1 MARPDVPRVGRTR
14 QAQPLDPGLR
24 RGDDCNGHARQ
35 AARVTAKQPETEKME
50 QTLDVV
56 PRRPHQALIDAA
68 TLRQAAV
75 AAFVKLSPAHL
86 VKSPV
91 MAIVMLGTLLAALL
105 TATGE
110 TPMGFGIAVTL
121 ILLVTVLFGNL
132 AEAVAEARGRGQ
144 AASLRRARKDLVA
157 RRLASANGDRAGM
170 RGEERQVA
178 AADLRP
184 GDHVVVSAGEQI
196 PADGE
201 IVHGLATI
209 NESAVTGESAPVL
222 REAGTDR
229 SGVIGGT
236 KVLSDEIVVRVT
248 AEPGASFLD
257 RMIALVEGANRQKT
271 PNEIALTMLLAAMT
285 LTFVIVCATLP
296 AIGAFVGVEVDVMLL
311 IALLVCLIPT
321 TIGGLLPAIG
331 IAGMNRALSANVL
344 AKSGKAV
351 EVAGDVDVLLL
362 DKTGTITHGDRQA
375 TAFHVVAG
383 VDAAQLRDAALLSS
397 LADPTPEGKSIVKL
411 ARAQGSSVVEPDR
424 ADYLAFSAQTRMSG
438 VDLPLHTGQPAGD
451 ARVIRKGAGDAIA
464 RHVQSLGG
472 QVPVELQGRIEQVA
486 RAGATPLV
494 VSEGR
499 QVLGVV
505 ELSDVVKHGVKE
517 RFARL
522 RAMGVRTVMITGDNP
537 LTAAAIAAEAG
548 VDDYIAEARPED
560 KLARIRAEQVGGR
573 LVAMVGDGTNDA
585 PALAQ
590 ADVGLAMNSGT
601 QAAKEAGNMVDLD
614 SDPAK
619 LLAVVEVG
627 KQQLITRGALTT
639 FSLANDI
646 SKYFAILP
654 ALFAAAIPSMAALN
668 VMQLSSPSNAVLGAL
683 IFNALII
690 PALIPLALRGVRF
703 KPASATALL
712 RRNML
717 IYGVGGVLLPFVA
730 IKVIDLLLVAAGV
743 GA

>member
-1 MARPDVPRVGRTR
+1 MNETTYQVKTR
-14 QAQPLDPGLR
+14 RDHP
-24 RGDDCNGHARQ
+24 
-35 AARVTAKQPETEKME
+35 
-50 QTLDVV
+50 
-56 PRRPHQALIDAA
+56 ALLDAA
-68 TLRQAAV
+68 
-75 AAFVKLSPAHL
+75 AFRASIRDAFIKLAPRHI

-91 MAIVMLGTLLAALL
+91 MAIVLLGTILAALITL
-105 TATGE
+105 AGQA
-110 TPMGFGIAVTL
+110 PAGFGWSVTA
-121 ILLVTVLFGNL
+121 ILFVTVLFGNF

-157 RRLASANGDRAGM
+157 RKLVDGKAYKPGL

-184 GDHVVVSAGEQI
+184 GDLVVVSAGELI

-236 KVLSDEIVVRVT
+236 KVLSDEIVIRVT
-248 AEPGASFLD
+248 AEPGHSFLD

-285 LTFVIVCATLP
+285 LSFIIVCATLP
-296 AIGAFVGVEVDVMLL
+296 AIGAFVGVKVDPLLL

-321 TIGGLLPAIG
+321 TIGSLLPAIG

-351 EVAGDVDVLLL
+351 EVAGDIDVLLL

-375 TAFHVVAG
+375 TAFHALAG
-383 VDAAQLRDAALLSS
+383 VNPEQLRDAAMLSS
-397 LADPTPEGKSIVKL
+397 LADPTPEGKSIVRL
-411 ARAQGSSVVEPDR
+411 AREQGAALVEPDH
-424 ADYLAFSAQTRMSG
+424 AHFVHFTAQTRMSG
-438 VDLPLHTGQPAGD
+438 VDLDDG
-451 ARVIRKGAGDAIA
+451 ARVIRKGAGDAIEA
-464 RHVQSLGG
+464 HVRALGG
-472 QVPVELQGRIEQVA
+472 LVPAELGARVAQVA
-486 RAGATPLV
+486 REGATPLV
-494 VSEGR
+494 VCEGKY
-499 QVLGVV
+499 VLGVV
-505 ELSDVVKHGVKE
+505 ELSDVVKHGVKD

-548 VDDYIAEARPED
+548 VDDYIAQARPED
-560 KLARIRAEQVGGR
+560 KLARIRAEQTGGR
-573 LVAMVGDGTNDA
+573 LIAMVGDGTNDA

-619 LLAVVEVG
+619 LLAVVEIG

-639 FSLANDI
+639 FSLANDV

-668 VMQLSSPSNAVLGAL
+668 VMHLSSPANAVLAAL
-683 IFNALII
+683 IFNALVI

-703 KPASATALL
+703 KPASATVLL

-717 IYGVGGVLLPFVA
+717 MYGVGGVALPFVA
-730 IKVIDLLLVAAGV
+730 IKLIDVLLAATV

>member
-1 MARPDVPRVGRTR
+1 MTQQSLGTNPRHDRP
-14 QAQPLDPGLR
+14 
-24 RGDDCNGHARQ
+24 
-35 AARVTAKQPETEKME
+35 
-50 QTLDVV
+50 
-56 PRRPHQALIDAA
+56 ALVDAA
-68 TLRQAAV
+68 ALRASIRD
-75 AAFVKLSPAHL
+75 AFLKLAPRHI
-86 VKSPV
+86 VRSPV
-91 MAIVMLGTLLAALL
+91 MAIVLGGTLLAALVTL
-105 TATGE
+105 AGAA
-110 TPMGFGIAVTL
+110 PAGFGWSVTA
-121 ILLVTVLFGNL
+121 ILLVTVLFGNF

-157 RRLASANGDRAGM
+157 RKLLDPKGHAPAM
-170 RGEERQVA
+170 RGSETQLPA
-178 AADLRP
+178 AELRP
-184 GDHVVVSAGEQI
+184 GDLVVVSEGELI

-209 NESAVTGESAPVL
+209 NEAAVTGESAPVL

-236 KVLSDEIVVRVT
+236 KVLSDEIVVRIT
-248 AEPGASFLD
+248 AEPGHSFLD

-285 LTFVIVCATLP
+285 LTFLIVCATLP
-296 AIGAFVGVEVDVMLL
+296 AIGAFVGVKVDPLLL

-375 TAFHVVAG
+375 TAFHPLAG
-383 VDAAQLRDAALLSS
+383 IDGDRLREAALLSS
-397 LADPTPEGKSIVKL
+397 LADPTPEGKSIVRL
-411 ARAQGSSVVEPDR
+411 AREQGAPMQDPPR
-424 ADYLAFSAQTRMSG
+424 AHYLQFTAQTRMSG
-438 VDLPLHTGQPAGD
+438 VDLDDG
-451 ARVIRKGAGDAIA
+451 ARVIRKGAGDAID
-464 RHVQSLGG
+464 RHVRSLGG
-472 QVPVELQGRIEQVA
+472 DAPVELKARIEQVA
-486 RAGATPLV
+486 RQGATPLV

-499 QVLGVV
+499 HVLGVIA
-505 ELSDVVKHGVKE
+505 LSDVVKHGVKDK
-517 RFARL
+517 FARL
-522 RAMGVRTVMITGDNP
+522 RAMGIKTVMITGDNP

-560 KLARIRAEQVGGR
+560 KLARIRSEQAAGR

-639 FSLANDI
+639 FSLANDV

-654 ALFAAAIPSMAALN
+654 ALFAAAIPSMSALN
-668 VMQLSSPSNAVLGAL
+668 VMGLSSPKNAVLAAL
-683 IFNALII
+683 VFNALVI

-703 KPASATALL
+703 TPASATVLL

-717 IYGVGGVLLPFVA
+717 LYGVGGVLLPFVA
-730 IKVIDLLLVAAGV
+730 IKLVDLALAATI

>member
-1 MARPDVPRVGRTR
+1 MTDITQNHLGTARR
-14 QAQPLDPGLR
+14 QSVAGL
-24 RGDDCNGHARQ
+24 
-35 AARVTAKQPETEKME
+35 
-50 QTLDVV
+50 
-56 PRRPHQALIDAA
+56 DAA
-68 TLRQAAV
+68 ALRTALV
-75 AAFVKLSPAHL
+75 DSFRKLSPRQAL
-86 VKSPV
+86 RSPV
-91 MAIVMLGTLLAALL
+91 IAIVLLGTILSALI
-105 TATGE
+105 TATSIKDAV
-110 TPMGFGIAVTL
+110 PANFAFGSAVTL
-121 ILLVTVLFGNL
+121 ILFVTVLFANF

-144 AASLRRARKDLVA
+144 AASLRAARRDLVA
-157 RRLASANGDRAGM
+157 RRLNGKTRPS
-170 RGEERQVA
+170 GETRVA
-178 AADLRP
+178 AATLRT
-184 GDHVVVSAGEQI
+184 GDYVIVSANEFI

-201 IVHGLATI
+201 IVEGVATI
-209 NESAVTGESAPVL
+209 NEAAVTGESAPVL

-236 KVLSDEIVVRVT
+236 KVLSDEIIIQIS
-248 AEPGASFLD
+248 AEPGHSFLD

-285 LTFVIVCATLP
+285 LTFLIVVATLS
-296 AIGAFVGVEVDVMLL
+296 ALAGFVGARLDPLLL

-362 DKTGTITHGDRQA
+362 DKTGTITYGDRQA
-375 TAFHVVAG
+375 TAFHPLAAI
-383 VDAAQLRDAALLSS
+383 DASQLRDAALLSS
-397 LADPTPEGKSIVKL
+397 LADPTPEGKSIVRL
-411 ARAQGSSVVEPDR
+411 AREQKSTVAEP
-424 ADYLAFSAQTRMSG
+424 AVAHYVQFTAQTRMSG
-438 VDLPLHTGQPAGD
+438 VDVDG
-451 ARVIRKGAGDAIA
+451 RVIRKGAGDAIGW
-464 RHVQSLGG
+464 HVQALGG
-472 QVPVELQGRIEQVA
+472 VVPPELSARVEQVA
-486 RAGATPLV
+486 RGGATPLV
-494 VSEGR
+494 VAEGKH
-499 QVLGVV
+499 VLGVV

-522 RAMGVRTVMITGDNP
+522 RAMGIKTVMITGDNP

-560 KLARIRAEQVGGR
+560 KLARIRAEQAGGR
-573 LVAMVGDGTNDA
+573 LIAMVGDGTNDA

-639 FSLANDI
+639 FSLANDV

-654 ALFAAAIPSMAALN
+654 ALFAAAIPQMAVLN
-668 VMQLSSPSNAVLGAL
+668 VMHLSSPTNAVLAAL
-683 IFNALII
+683 VFNAIII
-690 PALIPLALRGVRF
+690 PALIPLALTGVRF
-703 KPASATALL
+703 RPASAVSLL

-717 IYGVGGVLLPFVA
+717 LYGVGGVLLPFA
-730 IKVIDLLLVAAGV
+730 GIKLIDLALVALGL
-743 GA
+743 

>member
-1 MARPDVPRVGRTR
+1 
-14 QAQPLDPGLR
+14 
-24 RGDDCNGHARQ
+24 
-35 AARVTAKQPETEKME
+35 
-50 QTLDVV
+50 
-56 PRRPHQALIDAA
+56 
-68 TLRQAAV
+68 
-75 AAFVKLSPAHL
+75 
-86 VKSPV
+86 
-91 MAIVMLGTLLAALL
+91 
-105 TATGE
+105 
-110 TPMGFGIAVTL
+110 
-121 ILLVTVLFGNL
+121 
-132 AEAVAEARGRGQ
+132 EAVAEARGRGQ
-144 AASLRRARKDLVA
+144 AASLRAARRDLVA
-157 RRLASANGDRAGM
+157 RRIDGNETGDGRIETRVAATQLKPGDR
-170 RGEERQVA
+170 VI
-178 AADLRP
+178 
-184 GDHVVVSAGEQI
+184 VSENELI

-201 IVHGLATI
+201 IVEGMASI
-209 NESAVTGESAPVL
+209 NEAAVTGESAPVL

-236 KVLSDEIVVRVT
+236 KVLSDWIVVRVS
-248 AEPGASFLD
+248 AEPGGSFLD

-285 LTFVIVCATLP
+285 LTFLIVVASLP
-296 AIGAFVGVEVDVMLL
+296 LLAGFVGARLDPLLL

-375 TAFHVVAG
+375 TAFHPLAG
-383 VDAAQLRDAALLSS
+383 VDRGQLRDAALLSS
-397 LADPTPEGKSIVKL
+397 LADPTPEGKSIVRL
-411 ARAQGSSVVEPDR
+411 AREQHSAVAEPER
-424 ADYLAFSAQTRMSG
+424 AHYLQFTAQTRMSG
-438 VDLPLHTGQPAGD
+438 VDLDDGRA
-451 ARVIRKGAGDAIA
+451 IRKGAGDAIA

-472 QVPVELQGRIEQVA
+472 QAAPELAARIEQVA
-486 RAGATPLV
+486 RGGATPLV

-499 QVLGVV
+499 HVLGVV

-560 KLARIRAEQVGGR
+560 KLARIRAEQAGGR

-639 FSLANDI
+639 FSLANDV

-654 ALFAAAIPSMAALN
+654 ALFAAAIPQMAALN
-668 VMQLSSPSNAVLGAL
+668 VMRLSSPTNAVLAAL

-690 PALIPLALRGVRF
+690 PALIPLALAGVRF
-703 KPASATALL
+703 KPASAVVLL

-717 IYGVGGVLLPFVA
+717 VYGLGGVLLPFVGIKLIDMALAA
-730 IKVIDLLLVAAGV
+730 IS
-743 GA
+743 

>member
-1 MARPDVPRVGRTR
+1 MNVTDTTQTHLGTARRQSVAGLDGAALRTS
-14 QAQPLDPGLR
+14 
-24 RGDDCNGHARQ
+24 
-35 AARVTAKQPETEKME
+35 
-50 QTLDVV
+50 
-56 PRRPHQALIDAA
+56 LIDSF
-68 TLRQAAV
+68 R
-75 AAFVKLSPAHL
+75 KLSPRQA

-91 MAIVMLGTLLAALL
+91 MAIVLLGTILSALITVAVPGNLA
-105 TATGE
+105 
-110 TPMGFGIAVTL
+110 FGIAVTL
-121 ILLVTVLFGNL
+121 ILFVTVLFANF

-144 AASLRRARKDLVA
+144 AASLRAARRDLVA
-157 RRLASANGDRAGM
+157 RRLNGRTRAG
-170 RGEERQVA
+170 GEARVA
-178 AADLRP
+178 AATLRP
-184 GDHVVVSAGEQI
+184 GDRVIVSAGELV

-201 IVHGLATI
+201 IVEGVATI
-209 NESAVTGESAPVL
+209 NEAAVTGESAPVL

-236 KVLSDEIVVRVT
+236 KVLSDEIVVEVS
-248 AEPGASFLD
+248 AEPGHSFLD

-285 LTFVIVCATLP
+285 LTFLIVVTTLP
-296 AIGAFVGVEVDVMLL
+296 ALAGFVGAKLDPLLL

-331 IAGMNRALSANVL
+331 IAGMNRALQANVL

-375 TAFHVVAG
+375 TVFHPLAG
-383 VDAAQLRDAALLSS
+383 VDLSQLRDAALLSS
-397 LADPTPEGKSIVKL
+397 LADPTPEGKSIVRL
-411 ARAQGSSVVEPDR
+411 ARELKSTVPEPEK
-424 ADYLAFSAQTRMSG
+424 AHYVQFTAQTRMSG
-438 VDLPLHTGQPAGD
+438 VDLDG
-451 ARVIRKGAGDAIA
+451 RVIRKGAGDSIA
-464 RHVQSLGG
+464 QHVQALGG
-472 QVPVELQGRIEQVA
+472 QVVPELAARIEQVA
-486 RAGATPLV
+486 RGGATPLV
-494 VSEGR
+494 VAEGR
-499 QVLGVV
+499 HILGVI

-560 KLARIRAEQVGGR
+560 KLARIRAEQAGGR
-573 LVAMVGDGTNDA
+573 MVAMVGDGTNDA

-639 FSLANDI
+639 FSLANDV

-654 ALFAAAIPSMAALN
+654 ALFAAAIPQMAALN
-668 VMQLSSPSNAVLGAL
+668 VMHLSSPTNAVLAAL
-683 IFNALII
+683 IFNAIII
-690 PALIPLALRGVRF
+690 PALIPLALAGVRF
-703 KPASATALL
+703 KPASAVSLL

-717 IYGVGGVLLPFVA
+717 VYGVGGVLLPFAA
-730 IKVIDLLLVAAGV
+730 IKLIDLALVAV
-743 GA
+743 GF

>member
-1 MARPDVPRVGRTR
+1 MNAPVS
-14 QAQPLDPGLR
+14 
-24 RGDDCNGHARQ
+24 
-35 AARVTAKQPETEKME
+35 TEKRIRT
-50 QTLDVV
+50 Q
-56 PRRPHQALIDAA
+56 PRLFDGAALAAASRDAF
-68 TLRQAAV
+68 L
-75 AAFVKLSPAHL
+75 KLSPRHL
-86 VKSPV
+86 LRSPV
-91 MAIVMLGTLLAALL
+91 MAVVMAGTLLAALIA
-105 TATGE
+105 ATGQAS
-110 TPMGFGIAVTL
+110 PGFAWAVTA
-121 ILLVTVLFGNL
+121 ILFVTVLFGNF
-132 AEAVAEARGRGQ
+132 AEAIAEARGRGQ

-157 RRLASANGDRAGM
+157 RRLG
-170 RGEERQVA
+170 GEHDARETRVPA
-178 AADLRP
+178 AELRP
-184 GDHVVVSAGEQI
+184 GDYVVVSEGEFI

-201 IVHGLATI
+201 IVRGLATI
-209 NESAVTGESAPVL
+209 NEAAVTGESAPVL

-236 KVLSDEIVVRVT
+236 RVLSDEIVFKVT
-248 AEPGASFLD
+248 AEPGQSFLD

-271 PNEIALTMLLAAMT
+271 PNEIALTLLLAAMT
-285 LTFVIVCATLP
+285 LTFLIVVATLP
-296 AIGAFVGVEVDVMLL
+296 AIAGFVGVKLDPLLL

-331 IAGMNRALSANVL
+331 IAGMNRALAANVL

-375 TAFHVVAG
+375 TAFHPLAG
-383 VDAAQLRDAALLSS
+383 IDRGQLRDAAMLAS

-411 ARAQGSSVVEPDR
+411 AREQGVAMQEPDD
-424 ADYLAFSAQTRMSG
+424 AHFIAFTAQTRMSG
-438 VDLPLHTGQPAGD
+438 VDVDG
-451 ARVIRKGAGDAIA
+451 RSIRKGAGDAIA
-464 RHVQSLGG
+464 AWVQAQGG
-472 QVPVELQGRIEQVA
+472 VASPELAGRIEQVA
-486 RAGATPLV
+486 RGGATPLV
-494 VSEGR
+494 VAEGKH
-499 QVLGVV
+499 VLGVV
-505 ELSDVVKHGVKE
+505 ELSDVVKHGIKE
-517 RFARL
+517 KFAQL
-522 RAMGVRTVMITGDNP
+522 RAMGIKTVMITGDNP

-548 VDDYIAEARPED
+548 VDDYIAQARPED
-560 KLARIRAEQVGGR
+560 KLARIRSEQAGGR

-639 FSLANDI
+639 FSLANDV

-668 VMQLSSPSNAVLGAL
+668 VMQLSSPRNAVLAAL
-683 IFNALII
+683 VFNALII

-703 KPASATALL
+703 RPAGATALL

-717 IYGVGGVLLPFVA
+717 VYGVGGVLLPFA
-730 IKVIDLLLVAAGV
+730 GIKLIDMALAALV

>member
-1 MARPDVPRVGRTR
+1 MTETTCKTR
-14 QAQPLDPGLR
+14 SRAHHPALLDATTF
-24 RGDDCNGHARQ
+24 C
-35 AARVTAKQPETEKME
+35 
-50 QTLDVV
+50 
-56 PRRPHQALIDAA
+56 QALIQSFAKLA
-68 TLRQAAV
+68 PRHLLR
-75 AAFVKLSPAHL
+75 
-86 VKSPV
+86 SPV
-91 MAIVMLGTLLAALL
+91 IAVVMAGTLLAALIAL
-105 TATGE
+105 
-110 TPMGFGIAVTL
+110 FGQGSGAFGWSVTL
-121 ILLVTVLFGNL
+121 ILLLTVLFANF

-144 AASLRRARKDLVA
+144 ATSLRNARRDLVA
-157 RRLASANGDRAGM
+157 RRLENG
-170 RGEERQVA
+170 GERSLPATQ
-178 AADLRP
+178 LRP
-184 GDHVVVSAGEQI
+184 GDLVIVSEGELI

-201 IVHGLATI
+201 IERGVATI

-229 SGVIGGT
+229 SSVIGGIR
-236 KVLSDEIVVRVT
+236 VLSDEIVVRVT
-248 AEPGASFLD
+248 AEPGHSFLD

-271 PNEIALTMLLAAMT
+271 PNEIALTLLLAAMT
-285 LTFVIVCATLP
+285 LTFLIVVASLP
-296 AIGAFVGVEVDVMLL
+296 ALATFVGVQVDPLLL

-331 IAGMNRALSANVL
+331 IAGMNRALAANVL

-362 DKTGTITHGDRQA
+362 DKTGTITFGDRQA
-375 TAFHVVAG
+375 TVFHPLAG
-383 VDAAQLRDAALLSS
+383 IDMAQLRDAALLSS
-397 LADPTPEGKSIVKL
+397 LADPTPEGKSIVRL
-411 ARAQGSSVVEPDR
+411 ARELKSTVTEP
-424 ADYLAFSAQTRMSG
+424 AHAHYLQFTAQTRMSG
-438 VDLPLHTGQPAGD
+438 VDVDG
-451 ARVIRKGAGDAIA
+451 RVIRKGAGDAIGA
-464 RHVQSLGG
+464 HVSALGG
-472 QVPVELQGRIEQVA
+472 QVPPELAARIAQVA
-486 RAGATPLV
+486 RSGATPLV
-494 VSEGR
+494 VAEGKHI
-499 QVLGVV
+499 LGAI
-505 ELSDVVKHGVKE
+505 ELSDVVKQGVKE
-517 RFARL
+517 KFARL

-560 KLARIRAEQVGGR
+560 KLARIRAEQAGGR
-573 LVAMVGDGTNDA
+573 LIAMVGDGTNDA

-639 FSLANDI
+639 FSLANDV

-654 ALFAAAIPSMAALN
+654 ALFAAAIPQMAALD
-668 VMQLSSPSNAVLGAL
+668 VMRLSSPRNAVLAAL

-703 KPASATALL
+703 KPASAVSLL

-717 IYGVGGVLLPFVA
+717 VYGVGGVLLPFA
-730 IKVIDLLLVAAGV
+730 GIKLIDLMLTVV
-743 GA
+743 TGA